1 MNYDRLVVGYHGC
14 DVEVAER
21 VLAGDALKPSQNDFD
36 WLGTGIYFWE
46 YGLDRALQ
54 FANDQKIRGK
64 VKTPAVVGALL
75 QLGRCFDLMDTRF
88 TAALS
93 SAHDPWLTSLNAVG
107 AAIPKNEG
115 RTDDLLLRR
124 LDCAVINWYLGLVSQ
139 GDDGISY
146 DSVRC
151 GFVEGPPVFT
161 GSRITTQS
169 HVQIAVRSVSC
180 VIGVFRPRIST

>member
-21 VLAGDALKPSQNDFD
+21 VLAGESFKPSQNDFD

-54 FANDQKIRGK
+54 FAHDQRARGK

-75 QLGRCFDLMDTRF
+75 QLGKCFDLMDTRF
-88 TAALS
+88 TSALS
-93 SAHDPWLTSLNAVG
+93 SAHGPWLASVQASG
-107 AAIPKNEG
+107 AAVPQNEG
-115 RTDDLLLRR
+115 KTGDLLLRR
-124 LDCAVINWYLGLVSQ
+124 LDCAVINWYLALVAD
-139 GDDGISY
+139 GDDGVAY

-151 GFVEGPPVFT
+151 GFVEGPPAFD

-180 VIGVFRPRIST
+180 IVGVFRPRISP

>member
-21 VLAGDALKPSQNDFD
+21 LFAGASFKPSQNDFD

-54 FANDQKIRGK
+54 FANDQQARGK

-75 QLGRCFDLMDTRF
+75 QLGKCFDLMDTRF
-88 TAALS
+88 TSTLARVHA
-93 SAHDPWLTSLNAVG
+93 PWLESVSARGSAL
-107 AAIPKNEG
+107 PKNEG
-115 RTDDLLLRR
+115 ATDDLLLRR
-124 LDCAVINWYLGLVSQ
+124 LDCAVINFCIDAMTLEGVH
-139 GDDGISY
+139 Y
-146 DSVRC
+146 DTVRC
-151 GFVEGPPVFT
+151 GFVEGPAVFP
-161 GSRITTQS
+161 GSRITTKS

-180 VIGVFRPRIST
+180 IVGVFRPRISL